1 MSSAKFSRWA
11 AVLKSAIMNAIP
23 SADELR
29 NALKRVI
36 DPEVGMNIVDLG
48 LVYRIETAAGS
59 VSVDMTMTSP
69 ACPMGDMILDEVRI
83 VLQAL
88 LPKGTDLA
96 VNLVWSPPW
105 DPSMMTDDAK
115 QHFGW

>member
-1 MSSAKFSRWA
+1 M
-11 AVLKSAIMNAIP
+11 KSENATIP

-29 NALKRVI
+29 SALRRVI

-48 LVYRIETAAGS
+48 LIYRIETADDS

-83 VLQAL
+83 VLQAM
-88 LPKGTDLA
+88 LPKDTPLA

-105 DPSMMTDDAK
+105 DPSMMTEDAK